1 MIFEPLEWYVTGFI
15 ACYLKN
21 EGRVETP
28 PVLNDCL
35 PVTEVIDGF
44 EPSGNCAVLP
54 LPCYNLFLL
63 SS

>member
-1 MIFEPLEWYVTGFI
+1 MIFEPMEQYLTGFI
-15 ACYLKN
+15 IYPLKN
-21 EGRVETP
+21 EGSVETL

-44 EPSGNCAVLP
+44 EPSGNFADLP

-63 SS
+63 SF